1 MAISLINEVIKQLKN
16 SDNENYRVVAEHLK
30 KTVKFKLPP
39 NGEILA
45 PNQGLAFETIYRD
58 ILPIIKLPYEHL
70 AIEYEITHKNAE
82 AENKVVARIVA
93 LVRERENDIVF
104 QPYVKLAASDR
115 WDALDIMG
123 VVTTS
128 WTNFTFSNISLDQH
142 RPSKYEETTL
152 RSIATSLFNLMAAL
166 NCENV
171 EVTNE
176 LVTLKKRMGG
186 KKSKPQR
193 VGEIVYKTLIIDTQ
207 QASEQQQTAQG
218 NGTSKKQHLRRGH
231 IRHLKNK
238 TIWVNAC
245 VVGDK
250 GKGQVEKDYQVV

>member
-16 SDNENYRVVAEHLK
+16 SENENYRVVAEHFK

-45 PNQGLAFETIYRD
+45 PNQGLSFDAVYRD
-58 ILPIIKLPYEHL
+58 ILPIIKLPYEHM
-70 AIEYEITHKNAE
+70 AIEYEISHKDADIE
-82 AENKVVARIVA
+82 GKVAARIVA

-104 QPYVKLAASDR
+104 QPYVKLATSDR
-115 WDALDIMG
+115 WDAPDVMG
-123 VVTTS
+123 VITKS
-128 WTNFTFSNISLDQH
+128 WTNFIFSNISLDQH
-142 RPSKYEETTL
+142 RPSKYEEITL

-171 EVTNE
+171 EVKNE

-207 QASEQQQTAQG
+207 QASEQQTAQG